1 MTVELVP
8 TPTDEQSMLLDASA
22 RFMDSEHPMTTVRQR
37 ADGGTYDDDAYRRT
51 AAELGWFGLLADEAH
66 GGGSISGNGVVD
78 AALIA
83 AERGARL
90 QPGPYV
96 GHCVV
101 VDALTTAGGHDAVLT
116 ELVAGETWATWTG
129 ASEGACTLRG
139 DGDGVRLS
147 GAVAV
152 VADADVCTWLLIGA
166 RSRDGIA
173 QVLVRTDAPGV
184 TIRRLEAIDVTR
196 HWCAID
202 LADVAISGDD
212 VLDGGERAGQLA
224 AVLLAAESVGA
235 MRADFDVALQ
245 YAKDRIAF
253 GRPIGSFQAIKHLLA
268 DSSLWL
274 EMATGLAAAA
284 ATALGH
290 GASDGPELAHAA
302 KSFVA
307 ERGVELAQNCFQVF
321 GGIGY
326 TWEHDQHFLF
336 RRLAADAVQFGSASS
351 HRSQLLDTVGVTR

>member
-8 TPTDEQSMLLDASA
+8 DPTVEQAMLLDASA
-22 RFMDSEHPMTTVRQR
+22 RFMDSEHSLATVRLR
-37 ADGGTYDDDAYRRT
+37 ADGGPYDDTAYRST
-51 AAELGWFGLLADEAH
+51 AAELGWFGLLSDEAR

-101 VDALTTAGGHDAVLT
+101 VDALTAAGGHDAVVSG
-116 ELVAGETWATWTG
+116 LVAGDAWATWTG
-129 ASEGACTLRG
+129 ASEESCTLRG
-139 DGDGVRLS
+139 DGDGFRLS
-147 GAVAV
+147 GTVAV
-152 VADADVCTWLLIGA
+152 VADVDVCTWSLVGA
-166 RSRDGIA
+166 RSRDGVV

-184 TIRRLEAIDVTR
+184 TVRPLEGIDVTR
-196 HWCAID
+196 HWSAIE
-202 LADVAISGDD
+202 LADVDINGDD
-212 VLDGGERAGQLA
+212 VLGGGARAAQLA

-274 EMATGLAAAA
+274 EMATGLVAAAA
-284 ATALGH
+284 SALGSD
-290 GASDGPELAHAA
+290 APDGPELAHAA

-326 TWEHDQHFLF
+326 TWEHDQHFWF